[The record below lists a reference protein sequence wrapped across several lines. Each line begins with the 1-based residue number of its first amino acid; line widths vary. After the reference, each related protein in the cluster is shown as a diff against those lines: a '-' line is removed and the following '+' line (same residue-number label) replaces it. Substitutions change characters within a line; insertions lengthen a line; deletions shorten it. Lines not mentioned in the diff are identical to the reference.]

1 MITQLSHQRT
11 RPGAMTRQA
20 GARLGRIA
28 TLLGVAISGL
38 LASIAAAT
46 AAFAQPIP
54 VGEDEITPVPLVPH
68 PTVRVV
74 TTGGIPGWQII
85 LIALGAWPPQPRPYS
100 WTGSWPAAAA
110 PAPPPPDAPTHNRTP
125 RLPDDG
131 PPA

>member
-1 MITQLSHQRT
+1 
-11 RPGAMTRQA
+11 MTRQA

-85 LIALGAWPPQPRPYS
+85 LIALGAAL
-100 WTGSWPAAAA
+100 AAAA
-110 PAPPPPDAPTHNRTP
+110 AAVFLDRKLAGRRRASTTT
-125 RLPDDG
+125 
-131 PPA
+131 A